1 MGTKRA
7 IDELA
12 YAFFA
17 QVMPA
22 AYLDGTAEYTAGAGL
37 TTIGGAATYGNS
49 VGAVNVLV
57 VPSAA
62 AAVIVSI
69 AAASLPAGLYNIDVI
84 AGFGATPEG
93 TTDFNMQLVV
103 GGTNAGSPPL
113 NSGGTAVS
121 KLMVS
126 GANDRRTFQFKRTLT
141 GSQDLAI
148 TTTTAGG
155 SAGSVYLA
163 QIIAT
168 KQGS

>member
-7 IDELA
+7 IDELMYA
-12 YAFFA
+12 YYA
-17 QVMPA
+17 QALPA
-22 AYLDGTAEYTAGAGL
+22 AFLDGSAEYTAG
-37 TTIGGAATYGNS
+37 GGISVGGSAAGNS
-49 VGAVNVLV
+49 VGAVNVVV
-57 VPSAA
+57 VPGAA
-62 AAVIVSI
+62 RTVITKIVAAD
-69 AAASLPAGLYNIDVI
+69 LPAGYYNIDVI

-93 TTDFNMQLVV
+93 TTDFNMQLVA
-103 GGTNAGSPPL
+103 GGTNGAT
-113 NSGGTAVS
+113 NSGGTDIS

-126 GANDRRTFQFKRTLT
+126 GANDRRTFNFKRSLT

-168 KQGS
+168 KVGS